1 MPRRLLFP
9 LALALVGLLLLAT
22 AVRPHGGGLD
32 RFGCHHD
39 RKQGG
44 YHCHRGKFA
53 GRSFASQSEMLAAR
67 QSRDAAAP
75 PPLPSAQFSGKVVGV
90 TDGDTI
96 TVLHNG
102 RDERVRL
109 HGIDCPEKGQPYGT
123 KAKQFTSQLV
133 FGNEVIVK
141 DYGLDNTRSKR
152 TLGEIVLRD
161 GRVVNEELLR
171 AGLAWWYRK
180 YVPNRVD
187 LAALEEEARN
197 AKRGLWADPNP
208 VPPWCYRKKQKRQDC

>member
-1 MPRRLLFP
+1 MPHRAFHVI
-9 LALALVGLLLLAT
+9 LACAWLVLMPVT
-22 AVRPHGGGLD
+22 VSPHGGGID
-32 RFGCHHD
+32 RYGCHHD

-44 YHCHRGKFA
+44 YHCHRGEFA
-53 GRSFASQSEMLAAR
+53 GRSFASQAEMLAAR
-67 QSRDAAAP
+67 QLRDPAVP
-75 PPLPSAQFSGKVVGV
+75 PPLPSLQFSGKVVGI

-109 HGIDCPEKGQPYGT
+109 HGIDCPEKGQPYGS
-123 KAKQFTSQLV
+123 KAKQFVSQLV
-133 FGNEVIVK
+133 FGKEVTVK

-152 TLGEIVLRD
+152 TLGEIVLLD

-180 YVPNRVD
+180 YVPNRLD

-197 AKRGLWADPNP
+197 AKRGLWADPHP
-208 VPPWCYRKKQKRQDC
+208 VPPWCWRKQQKGRAC